1 MKLSTKGRYGL
12 KSIFEL
18 ALHEEREEP
27 LSLKCIAERNGLS
40 ELYLEQ
46 IFAKLKKAGLVKSI
60 RGAQGGYYLSR
71 SSDEI
76 TVGEVLRALEGPI
89 VPSDCVIED
98 AENCGVSF
106 CATKSVW
113 KRIKDSVD
121 QVIDTMTLGDML
133 REHHLESTDK
143 NTKEM

>member
-18 ALHEEREEP
+18 VLHEDRQEP
-27 LSLKCIAERNGLS
+27 LPLKYIAERNGLS

-46 IFAKLKKAGLVKSI
+46 IFAKLKKEGLVKSV

-76 TVGEVLRALEGPI
+76 TVGEVLRALEGPM
-89 VPSDCVIED
+89 VPSECVLDGSEH
-98 AENCGVSF
+98 CGTDF

-133 REHHLESTDK
+133 REHRLENIDNK
-143 NTKEM
+143 TKEM

>member
-18 ALHEEREEP
+18 VLYEDQQEP
-27 LSLKCIAERNGLS
+27 LALKMIAEKNGLS

-46 IFAKLKKAGLVKSI
+46 IFAKLKKADLVKSV

-71 SSDEI
+71 PSDEI
-76 TVGEVLRALEGPI
+76 TVGEVLRALEGPM
-89 VPSDCVIED
+89 VPSECVLEEYD
-98 AENCGVSF
+98 NCGTDF

-133 REHHLESTDK
+133 REHRLENTD
-143 NTKEM
+143 NETKEM